1 MSAGMKSFSS
11 EEGLVIKIKPKPH
24 DIKIIK
30 ETITLQDKPRLFPK
44 QTISYNYKPFTKVS
58 GFDVEHRKDT
68 RFPNPEPNTI
78 IEYSVQG
85 NLIRKRQCLAENDV
99 VLSGTRGDVGSES
112 VEHGLPPVEQESLS
126 VDRRLPSE
134 NHRSLSTV
142 DLSG

>member
-1 MSAGMKSFSS
+1 MYPLRGKA
-11 EEGLVIKIKPKPH
+11 
-24 DIKIIK
+24 
-30 ETITLQDKPRLFPK
+30 
-44 QTISYNYKPFTKVS
+44 
-58 GFDVEHRKDT
+58 DT

-99 VLSGTRGDVGSES
+99 VLSGTRGDVRSES
-112 VEHGLPPVEQESLS
+112 VEHGLPPVEQGSSS
-126 VDRRLPSE
+126 VDHRLPSVDHILPSTNDRLPSE

>member
-1 MSAGMKSFSS
+1 MYPLRGKA
-11 EEGLVIKIKPKPH
+11 
-24 DIKIIK
+24 
-30 ETITLQDKPRLFPK
+30 
-44 QTISYNYKPFTKVS
+44 
-58 GFDVEHRKDT
+58 DT

-99 VLSGTRGDVGSES
+99 VLSGTRGDVRSES
-112 VEHGLPPVEQESLS
+112 VEHGLPPVEHGLPPVEHGLPSA
-126 VDRRLPSE
+126 DRRLPSVDHILPSTNGRLPST